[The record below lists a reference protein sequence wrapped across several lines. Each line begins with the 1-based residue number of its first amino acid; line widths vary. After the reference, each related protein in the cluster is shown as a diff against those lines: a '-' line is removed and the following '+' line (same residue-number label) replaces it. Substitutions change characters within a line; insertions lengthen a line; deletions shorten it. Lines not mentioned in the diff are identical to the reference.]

1 MRNLIKYL
9 IPGLIIATISSCKG
23 YLDVVPKGLM
33 IPQTTDD
40 YRKLLDFCGPDNN
53 VGNLFTVTRTS
64 GIADLLS
71 EDFQITTKA
80 QFDALIPT
88 VNRYHRY
95 VWAQSGTLWQRIDEE
110 DPDWRSLYQKV
121 FLANT
126 VLEGLPAAKGSDEVK
141 QQLEGEAL
149 VHRVFSYFMLVNIW
163 AKAYNPTTS
172 ETDPGVPIRE
182 TVLLNETLERKSV
195 KEVYEYMEKDLL
207 RAIALPNFKYTEEY
221 NHRPTKTAAYAMLA
235 RVYLFMGKYQEA
247 LEAANNALSR
257 KSDLYDFNVDMVLS
271 TADSRYNSS
280 TWPVYSL
287 LKQYSTFDKEVIMW
301 KEQTAVTSMY
311 SPAYSY
317 MTSNHNH
324 LSSVYDITNDLRF
337 NHYFSGSEAAGYSF
351 TIIARRY
358 TNKYFS
364 CVGLTV
370 PEMMLTKAECL
381 ARAGSWQEAMVIV
394 ENLRKC
400 RIRTSGYTAME
411 VSDKN
416 SALQAIFLERKRE
429 LMYKGMN
436 FFDVKR
442 RNSLDNA
449 NISLTRKYLLDGVW
463 TTAYTL
469 VPGSDNW
476 QMPIPYINAL
486 KNPEMEQ
493 NPGYTTGE
501 F

>member
-1 MRNLIKYL
+1 MRNLKKYF
-9 IPGLIIATISSCKG
+9 IPVIIVIISSCKG

-40 YRKLLDFCGPDNN
+40 YRKLLDFSGPDNN
-53 VGNLFTVTRTS
+53 VGNLFTVTRTT

-71 EDFQITTKA
+71 EDFQITTKS

-88 VNRYHRY
+88 VPRYHRY

-126 VLEGLPAAKGSDEVK
+126 VLEGLPTAKGSETEK

-163 AKAYNPTTS
+163 AKAYNPSTS
-172 ETDPGVPIRE
+172 ANDPGVPLRT
-182 TVLLNETLERKSV
+182 TVLLDESLERKSV
-195 KEVYEYMEKDLL
+195 ADVYAYMEEDLL
-207 RAIALPNFKYTEEY
+207 RAIALPNFKDKEEY

-247 LEAANNALSR
+247 LDAANNALAVQNEI
-257 KSDLYDFNVDMVLS
+257 YDFNVDMVLS
-271 TADSRYNSS
+271 TADTRYNSS
-280 TWPVYSL
+280 TWPVYGL
-287 LKQYSTFDKEVIMW
+287 FKQYSTYDKEVILW
-301 KEQTAVTSMY
+301 KEQAAVTSMY

-317 MTSNHNH
+317 MTSNFNH
-324 LSSVYDITNDLRF
+324 LSTIYDMANDLRF
-337 NHYFSGSEAAGYSF
+337 NHYFSGSESAGYSF
-351 TIIARRY
+351 SIIARRY
-358 TNKYFS
+358 NNKYFS

-370 PEMMLTKAECL
+370 PEMMLTKAECM
-381 ARAGSWQEAMVIV
+381 ARLGNWQEAMVII

-400 RIRTSGYTAME
+400 RIRTSGYAAME
-411 VSDKN
+411 VTDKN

-449 NISLTRKYLLDGVW
+449 NITLTRKYILDGEWV
-463 TTAYTL
+463 TAYTL
-469 VPGSDNW
+469 EPGSDNW
-476 QMPIPYINAL
+476 QMPIPYYYVT